1 MDVDRHDE
9 RDDHDR
15 GLTFDLSTL
24 LNRRRALTVLAAAGL
39 ATLAGCGSG
48 SGGSSSAGSTA
59 TSAATST
66 STGSAAASCEEIPQE
81 TAGPFPGD
89 GSNGPNVLTQ
99 SGIVRSDIR
108 SSFGSAGG
116 MAEGVPLTIVL
127 TVVDQA
133 NGCAAREGAAVYV
146 WHCDRDGR
154 YSLYGQGVTDQN
166 YLRGVQ
172 AAGGDGRVTFKS
184 IFPAA
189 YPGRWPHVH
198 FEVYPSLAAAT
209 SASSLLRTSQL
220 ALPEDACKL
229 VYATDGYGQSMTNLG
244 QVSLRSDMVFSDG
257 AGQQLA
263 KVMGD
268 VTSGLTAE
276 LTVPV

>member
-1 MDVDRHDE
+1 M
-9 RDDHDR
+9 
-15 GLTFDLSTL
+15 
-24 LNRRRALTVLAAAGL
+24 
-39 ATLAGCGSG
+39 
-48 SGGSSSAGSTA
+48 
-59 TSAATST
+59 
-66 STGSAAASCEEIPQE
+66 
-81 TAGPFPGD
+81 
-89 GSNGPNVLTQ
+89 
-99 SGIVRSDIR
+99 
-108 SSFGSAGG
+108 
-116 MAEGVPLTIVL
+116 
-127 TVVDQA
+127 
-133 NGCAAREGAAVYV
+133 
-146 WHCDRDGR
+146 
-154 YSLYGQGVTDQN
+154 
-166 YLRGVQ
+166 Q

-209 SASSLLRTSQL
+209 SACSLLRTSQL

-263 KVMGD
+263 KVTGD